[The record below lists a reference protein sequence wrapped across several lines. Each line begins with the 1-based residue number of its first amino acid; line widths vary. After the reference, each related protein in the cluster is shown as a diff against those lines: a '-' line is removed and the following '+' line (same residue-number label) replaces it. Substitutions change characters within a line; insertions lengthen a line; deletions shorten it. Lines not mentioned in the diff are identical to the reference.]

1 MALGRKTLWGRTL
14 DSSSAATLVAGLGVR
29 STLADD
35 GMTRDGPVVDCWRPL
50 AAARQHVVSG
60 GWLRRRGGVRV
71 AFYGA
76 LPSRGHQLR
85 KRRADAVRQD
95 FDVRTAIAIGE
106 DADRQ
111 LSVV

>member
-1 MALGRKTLWGRTL
+1 MALGRRTLWGRTL
-14 DSSSAATLVAGLGVR
+14 DLCSAATLGAGLGVR

-35 GMTRDGPVVDCWRPL
+35 GMTRGGPVADSFRRSAVV
-50 AAARQHVVSG
+50 RQPVVRG
-60 GWLRRRGGVRV
+60 GWVRRYGAVRV
-71 AFYGA
+71 AFHGA
-76 LPSRGHQLR
+76 LPSRRHQLR
-85 KRRADAVRQD
+85 KRDADAVRQD